1 MKEKDFIKLNTLH
14 AILREADTIQKY
26 LNRIKGIEKDLQ
38 GDLNALQDE
47 YRIGFI
53 GAFEYTYKV
62 SLLSQDHVKGRD
74 EVINEL
80 NKFLSSVCIETE
92 IG

>member
-1 MKEKDFIKLNTLH
+1 MEEKDQIKLNTLH
-14 AILREADTIQKY
+14 AILHEAKVIQKY
-26 LNRIKGIEKDLQ
+26 LDRIEGIAKDLQ

-53 GAFEYTYKV
+53 DAFEYTYKV
-62 SLLSQDHVKGRD
+62 SLLSQEHVKGRD
-74 EVINEL
+74 EVIDEL
-80 NKFLSSVCIETE
+80 NKFLASVCIEAE

>member
-14 AILREADTIQKY
+14 AIMHEANTIQRY
-26 LNRIKGIEKDLQ
+26 LNRIEGITKDLQ
-38 GDLNALQDE
+38 GDLSALQDE

-53 GAFEYTYKV
+53 DAFEYTYKV
-62 SLLSQDHVKGRD
+62 GLLNQDHVKGRD
-74 EVINEL
+74 GVINEL
-80 NKFLSSVCIETE
+80 NKFLESVCIEAE

>member
-14 AILREADTIQKY
+14 AIMREAKTIQKY
-26 LNRIKGIEKDLQ
+26 LNRIKGIAKDLQ

-47 YRIGFI
+47 YRVGFI
-53 GAFEYTYKV
+53 DAFEYTYKV
-62 SLLSQDHVKGRD
+62 SLLSQEHVKGRD
-74 EVINEL
+74 GVLEEL
-80 NKFLSSVCIETE
+80 NKFLESVCIEAE

>member
-1 MKEKDFIKLNTLH
+1 MEKKDFIKINTLH
-14 AILREADTIQKY
+14 AILHEAKTIQKY
-26 LNRIKGIEKDLQ
+26 MDRIEGITKDLQ

-53 GAFEYTYKV
+53 DAFEYTYKV
-62 SLLSQDHVKGRD
+62 SMLSQEHVRGRD
-74 EVINEL
+74 GIIEEL
-80 NKFLSSVCIETE
+80 NKFLKSVCIEAE